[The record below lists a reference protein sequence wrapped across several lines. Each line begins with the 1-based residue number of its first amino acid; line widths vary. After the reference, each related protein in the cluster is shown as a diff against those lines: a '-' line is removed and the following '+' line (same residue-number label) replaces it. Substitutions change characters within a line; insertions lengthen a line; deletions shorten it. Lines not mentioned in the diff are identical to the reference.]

1 MRLQATFSEEN
12 VTHKPITSEIGYEIS
27 NPTGLSIS
35 PDGNLV
41 VYGVSKPDKKLGI
54 SQNSLWIK
62 NLNVPESPN
71 RELTNGSSDVN
82 PKFSPDGSSVAFL
95 RVDSE
100 GKNQIWILLMSG
112 GEAAMV
118 TSLRES
124 VRDFSWKPDSTGF
137 AAVSDVDPE
146 YKDQSDADEIEV
158 VSVTRIRYRHDE
170 LRWRGNSV
178 TQIFEVDIATKESK
192 QLTYDDGD
200 QGMPSWSPDGSKL
213 AFISD
218 AIPER
223 DFHAQNEVR
232 VMEVHSGK
240 TECWSKGIA
249 DACSVSW
256 LPDGK
261 SLAIIGSEDIRLHSY
276 YQGSVY
282 VLSSNSSPI
291 KVTDDRVAPIGG
303 SHPAKN
309 GSPMQIDE
317 NGVILFTG
325 QSKGESHIYKAKLG
339 ETGQEKIIT
348 LGGQLAACEFD
359 TLRKTF
365 VCIYSTPERPPEI
378 FQGNFPGETLRMISN
393 LNGSYFSGR
402 AVGKTEKFSIT
413 RSGLAIESILL
424 YPAKF
429 DSSKKYPLVVN
440 IHGGPHG
447 LFSNSFD
454 ITRQLLS
461 SKEYL
466 VLAVNP
472 RGTST
477 YGKDYMRR
485 VLGDWGGEDYNDI
498 MASLDHVCEQNY
510 VDPEKL
516 AVTGYSYGG
525 FMSSWIIGH
534 TNRFKCAVIGA
545 PVTNLAS
552 FYGTADIGVNFSER
566 QMGGSRLDIKNEYD
580 FRSPLT
586 YAENV
591 DTPALLMHGDSDY
604 RVPISQSEE
613 YFVTLKRLG
622 KIVEFVRFPGQN
634 HGLMRTGDLKM
645 RKEYLTRMLQWID
658 RYT

>member
-1 MRLQATFSEEN
+1 MRLQATFSEEK
-12 VTHKPITSEIGYEIS
+12 VTQKPITSDIGYEIS

-41 VYGVSKPDKKLGI
+41 VYGVSKPDKKSGI

-118 TSLRES
+118 TSLREG

-200 QGMPSWSPDGSKL
+200 QGIPSWSPDGSKL

-232 VMEVHSGK
+232 VMEVHSRK

-261 SLAIIGSEDIRLHSY
+261 SLAVIGSEDIRLHSY

-325 QSKGESHIYKAKLG
+325 QSKGESHIYKANLS

-348 LGGQLAACEFD
+348 LGGQLTACEFD

-378 FQGNFPGETLRMISN
+378 FQGSLPSETLRMISN

-461 SKEYL
+461 SNGYL

-545 PVTNLAS
+545 PVTNLDS

-566 QMGGSRLDIKNEYD
+566 QIGGSRLDIKNEYD
-580 FRSPLT
+580 FRSPLS

-591 DTPALLMHGDSDY
+591 DTPALLLHGDSDY

>member
-1 MRLQATFSEEN
+1 MRLQATFSEEK
-12 VTHKPITSEIGYEIS
+12 VTQKPITSDIGYEIS

-41 VYGVSKPDKKLGI
+41 VYGVSKPDKKSGI

-118 TSLRES
+118 TSLREG

-200 QGMPSWSPDGSKL
+200 QGIPSWSPDGSKL

-232 VMEVHSGK
+232 VMEVHSRK

-261 SLAIIGSEDIRLHSY
+261 SLAVIGSEDIRLHSY

-325 QSKGESHIYKAKLG
+325 QSKGESHIYKANLS

-348 LGGQLAACEFD
+348 LGGQLTACEFD

-461 SKEYL
+461 SNGYL

-477 YGKDYMRR
+477 YGKDYMQR

-498 MASLDHVCEQNY
+498 MASLYHVCEQNY

-545 PVTNLAS
+545 PVTNLDS

-566 QMGGSRLDIKNEYD
+566 QIGGSRLDIKNEYD
-580 FRSPLT
+580 FRSPLS

-591 DTPALLMHGDSDY
+591 DTPALLLHGDSDY

>member
-1 MRLQATFSEEN
+1 MRLQATFSEEK
-12 VTHKPITSEIGYEIS
+12 VTQKPITSDIGYEIS

-41 VYGVSKPDKKLGI
+41 VYGVSKPDKKSGI

-118 TSLRES
+118 TSLREG

-200 QGMPSWSPDGSKL
+200 QGIPSWSPDGSKL

-232 VMEVHSGK
+232 VMEVHSRK

-276 YQGSVY
+276 YQGAVY

-291 KVTDDRVAPIGG
+291 KVTDDQVAPIGG

-325 QSKGESHIYKAKLG
+325 QSKGESHIYKANLS

-348 LGGQLAACEFD
+348 LGGQLTACEFD

-461 SKEYL
+461 SNGYL

-477 YGKDYMRR
+477 YGKDYMGR

-545 PVTNLAS
+545 PVTNLDS

-566 QMGGSRLDIKNEYD
+566 QIGGSRLDIKNEYD
-580 FRSPLT
+580 FRSPLS

-591 DTPALLMHGDSDY
+591 DTPALLLHGDSDY

-622 KIVEFVRFPGQN
+622 KVVEFVRFPGQN